1 MYQLKINVEICIY
14 LQIVMINKV
23 DLLINIVLIKN
34 LRRVFSTKSNTT
46 NTTTSPSIIR
56 PVPRSNT

>member
-1 MYQLKINVEICIY
+1 MYQLKINVEIYTY
-14 LQIVMINKV
+14 LRTVMTNQV

-34 LRRVFSTKSNTT
+34 LKRVFSTKSNTT
-46 NTTTSPSIIR
+46 NTTTSPSIKK